1 MSGSTP
7 SHGGKHYYLLRRLHS
22 ASGIVPVGA
31 FLISHLTTNSSI
43 VWGMIQGDKYGGTHA
58 GAAEFQHE
66 VNFIHS
72 MPFLLLI
79 EIFGLWLPIA
89 FHSVVG
95 VYFATSGKSNLKQ
108 YDYQANWRYSL
119 QRISGYVGVLFIFY
133 HVATLRWGWTFLVPG
148 GTEWSAEAAAST
160 MAMALQG
167 GSDGFTGAG
176 LGVAIFYMLGVT
188 LLVFHFA
195 NGLWTAAITWGVT
208 VTAKAQKRWGVV
220 CAGLGVGLMG
230 AAWSAVIGFALLD
243 VNQAQDAEHHVNNTH
258 SAGISDHAEEQSASV
273 DDLHATEEGH

>member
-1 MSGSTP
+1 LSGST
-7 SHGGKHYYLLRRLHS
+7 SLTGGKYSYLLRRLHS
-22 ASGIVPVGA
+22 LTGIVPVGA
-31 FLISHLTTNSSI
+31 FMAAHLTTNSSI
-43 VWGMIQGDKYGGTHA
+43 VWGMINSSKYGGTHG

-89 FHSVVG
+89 FHSILG
-95 VYFATSGKSNLKQ
+95 VYYATSGKSNLKH
-108 YDYQANWRYSL
+108 YSYQDNWRYSL

-160 MAMALQG
+160 MAMAMQG
-167 GSDGFTGAG
+167 SADGFTAMGFA
-176 LGVAIFYMLGVT
+176 VAAFYMAGVT

-208 VTAKAQKRWGVV
+208 VTEKAQKRWGMI
-220 CAGLGVGLMG
+220 CAAFGVGLMG

-243 VNQAQDAEHHVNNTH
+243 VSAAQEAERHVNNAH
-258 SAGISDHAEEQSASV
+258 GNAISEPITANADEHHAI
-273 DDLHATEEGH
+273 EEGN